1 MSYALA
7 QTAAGYALFKLKDND
22 TNKQLLGKEVEP
34 EQYRDLLN
42 FDTVDKAKSLV
53 DLVSIMP
60 FKDQHQAQEI
70 TRSPDTVHDILRD
83 WLAEQLPEKKK
94 KLKFAVSSQGLLNA
108 ISKELGVKKLGSEL
122 SRELLR
128 GIRQQLGSLI
138 DIEDNKLAK
147 MRLGLSHSISRRAL
161 KLNVNRV
168 DHMIVQAIALLDDL
182 EKDINT
188 IAMRAKEWYGWHFP
202 ELCKIIVDNDL
213 YLKLIIIGDR
223 KALVDPMKRDTLME
237 ILEEEEKVTAVV
249 DAAKISM
256 GTAVSVNDIQNVSKI
271 AAEGLNL
278 MKYREELKVYLD
290 TRMDTVAP
298 NLKAFIGRDM
308 GARLIAHV
316 GSLIKLAKA
325 PASTIQILGAEK
337 ALFRALKTKGSTPK
351 YGHLYNST
359 YIGRAQAKNKGKI
372 SRFIAAKTALC
383 ARVDCFNEKEEV
395 DAEFGVHCM
404 FQTEARLKNL
414 DGIKVT
420 KEQIAEELKQRAE
433 KIKAEK
439 ATKKRYSIGA
449 DVVLTPKKEGD
460 AQKEKEEDKV
470 KEEEDKVTKEEKQ
483 KKKKKKKRS
492 LPDDAEEKPKKK
504 SKIKE
509 EKVKEEDDAA
519 EDAPKK
525 KKKKKKKKSTE
536 GEE

>member
-22 TNKQLLGKEVEP
+22 TNKRLIKKEVEP
-34 EQYRDLLN
+34 EDYRNILN
-42 FDTVDKAKSLV
+42 FDTLDKAKSLV
-53 DLVSIMP
+53 DLVSILP
-60 FKDQHQAQEI
+60 FVDQHQAQEI
-70 TRSPDTVHDILRD
+70 TREPDTVHDILRS
-83 WLAEQLPEKKK
+83 WLAENLPEKKK
-94 KLKFAVSSQGLLNA
+94 KLKFAISSSGLANA
-108 ISKELGVKKLGSEL
+108 ISKELGVKKMGSEL

-138 DIEDNKLAK
+138 DIDENKLSK
-147 MRLGLSHSISRRAL
+147 MRLGLSHSISRRSL

-213 YLKLIIIGDR
+213 YLKLIIVGDR
-223 KALVDPMKRDTLME
+223 SALVNPENKDRLME
-237 ILEEEEKVTAVV
+237 ILEEEERVASVV

-256 GTAVSVNDIQNVSKI
+256 GTAVSVNDIENVSKI
-271 AAEGLNL
+271 AEEGLEL
-278 MKYREELKVYLD
+278 MKYREELKAYLD

-298 NLKAFIGRDM
+298 NLKAFIGRDL

-337 ALFRALKTKGSTPK
+337 ALFRALKTKGNTPK

-359 YIGRAQAKNKGKI
+359 FIGRANTKNKGKI

-395 DAEFGVHCM
+395 DAEFGVTCL

-420 KEQIAEELKQRAE
+420 REMIEADLKKRAE
-433 KIKAEK
+433 KIAAEK
-439 ATKKRYSIGA
+439 ETRKTYNQGA
-449 DVVLTPKKEGD
+449 DVVLTPKKELEE
-460 AQKEKEEDKV
+460 KEKE
-470 KEEEDKVTKEEKQ
+470 

-492 LPDDAEEKPKKK
+492 LPDDAEEKPAKKLK
-504 SKIKE
+504 T
-509 EKVKEEDDAA
+509 EDGDEA
-519 EDAPKK
+519 EGSAKK
-525 KKKKKKKKSTE
+525 KKKKKKKKRSSDGE
-536 GEE
+536 GEEQSAKKKKDA